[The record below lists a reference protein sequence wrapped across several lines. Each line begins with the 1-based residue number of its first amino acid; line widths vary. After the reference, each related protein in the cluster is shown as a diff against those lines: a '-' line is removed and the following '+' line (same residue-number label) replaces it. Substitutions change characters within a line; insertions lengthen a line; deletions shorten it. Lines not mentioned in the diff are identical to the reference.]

1 MRRAD
6 RDGAGVESGAAS
18 VASDV
23 VFALSGLVSGRVSG
37 FFHDGRFEGFSA
49 GFAEVSAVSAVS
61 GVSVLSAL
69 PNRRG
74 FSARSDLGV
83 VRAFGPAALEGFSA
97 DDVDDVADD
106 EADDDDAEG
115 EAVSSAHA

>member
-1 MRRAD
+1 MRRDD

-18 VASDV
+18 VASGV
-23 VFALSGLVSGRVSG
+23 VLALSGLVSGGVSGRVSG
-37 FFHDGRFEGFSA
+37 FFHDGRFEGFPVGFSA
-49 GFAEVSAVSAVS
+49 VSAVSAVP
-61 GVSVLSAL
+61 GVSVVAAL

-97 DDVDDVADD
+97 EVITV
-106 EADDDDAEG
+106 
-115 EAVSSAHA
+115 